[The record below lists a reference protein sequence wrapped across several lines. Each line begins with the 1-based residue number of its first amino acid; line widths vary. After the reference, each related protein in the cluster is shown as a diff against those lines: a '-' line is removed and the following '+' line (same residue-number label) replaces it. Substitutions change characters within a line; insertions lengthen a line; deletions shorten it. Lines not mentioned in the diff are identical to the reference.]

1 MIPQPRL
8 VLTKIQEVAPESD
21 EQSEDEGPR
30 STQRRRQNQPV
41 EEEEEE
47 YTQNG
52 VDEPTIVDADGD
64 AEAGAD
70 PRGNSG
76 LVMKL
81 VRYALACEFG
91 RVPIRREGI
100 REKGM
105 CGRLGMGCVWLT
117 LLCSLCEARR
127 PQVPATV
134 R

>member
-1 MIPQPRL
+1 M
-8 VLTKIQEVAPESD
+8 LTKTQEVAPESPD

-47 YTQNG
+47 YTQIG
-52 VDEPTIVDADGD
+52 VDEPTVVDADED
-64 AEAGAD
+64 VEVGAD
-70 PRGNSG
+70 PRGSYG

-91 RVPIRREGI
+91 RVPIKREGI

-105 CGRLGMGCVWLT
+105 LGRVGWA
-117 LLCSLCEARR
+117 SRR
-127 PQVPATV
+127 YVDMTV
-134 R
+134 

>member
-1 MIPQPRL
+1 MAPGRKRRAVSFHDPSASSL
-8 VLTKIQEVAPESD
+8 LTKFQEVAPESPD

-47 YTQNG
+47 EEYTQNG
-52 VDEPTIVDADGD
+52 ADEPTVVGGD
-64 AEAGAD
+64 EDTEEVGRD
-70 PRGNSG
+70 PRGSYG

-81 VRYALACEFG
+81 VRYALACELA

-105 CGRLGMGCVWLT
+105 LGGIGLEA
-117 LLCSLCEARR
+117 LC
-127 PQVPATV
+127 
-134 R
+134 